1 MKKNSLKKVVS
12 LGVLAGCA
20 VLILGACG
28 GKSSSSEASG
38 GKEEVRI
45 SWWGGDT
52 RTKAIQEAIKKFEEK
67 NPDIK
72 VKAEFGGYAGY
83 QQKLTTQL
91 TGGTAPD
98 VVWVDSMWLDQY
110 QNQLLD
116 LNEVKDE
123 IGLSNFKQEDL
134 DSSSL
139 NGKVLGLPLSINYRL
154 IYSNQT
160 LLDKYGIEK
169 PTSWDDIIAM
179 RDKLPEGVYPFWFG
193 GLGSKGVSLN
203 FLITL
208 LSQQTGKSIGDA
220 DNNLLCTEEDFKN
233 ALEFYNMLIE
243 KKITPSKEVI
253 DNGGIVDGAPN
264 PFLVDGKVV
273 LMDEYT
279 SNTSTMESQLK
290 EKGYDLS
297 LVGYPTLEG
306 QKSNGTWTKPSMFYS
321 IPTSSKHQKAAAKL
335 INYLMNDPEANKIQ
349 KIESGVPVSK
359 VGRETLEK
367 DNLIPELTA
376 EATAL
381 GDKEVD
387 TNLAYSYRWERA
399 RINDTL
405 LDVVNGLGY
414 KDMTVDE
421 AAKKLYKA
429 FKEEEATFEEAK

>member
-20 VLILGACG
+20 ALILGACG
-28 GKSSSSEASG
+28 GKSGSSEASG

-52 RTKAIQEAIKKFEEK
+52 RNKAIQEAIKKFEEK

-72 VKAEFGGYAGY
+72 VKAEFGGYTGY

-91 TGGTAPD
+91 SGGTAPD
-98 VVWVDSMWLDQY
+98 VVRVDSMWLDQY

-123 IGLSNFKQEDL
+123 IGMSNFKQEDL
-134 DSSSL
+134 EAATFNS
-139 NGKVLGLPLSINYRL
+139 KVLGMPLSMNYRP
-154 IYSNQT
+154 IYANQT
-160 LLDKYGIEK
+160 LLDEYGLEK

-179 RDKLPEGVYPFWFG
+179 RDKLPDDVYPYWFAG
-193 GLGSKGVSLN
+193 VGPKGVSMVFLN
-203 FLITL
+203 TI

-220 DNNLLCTEEDFKN
+220 DNNLLYTEEDFKN
-233 ALEFYNMLIE
+233 ALEFYNDLVE

-264 PFLVDGKVV
+264 PFVVDGKVL
-273 LMDEYT
+273 LMDEMT
-279 SNTSTMESQLK
+279 ANTSTLESQLK
-290 EKGYDLS
+290 EKNYELS
-297 LVGYPTLEG
+297 LVGFPTMTD
-306 QKSNGTWTKPSMFYS
+306 QKSNGVWTKPSMLYS
-321 IPTSSKHQKAAAKL
+321 IPVTSKHQKAAAEL

-349 KIESGVPVSK
+349 KIENGIPISE

-367 DNLIPELTA
+367 EKLIPALTE
-376 EATAL
+376 EATVL

-387 TNLAYSYRWERA
+387 TNLAYSYRWDRA
-399 RINDTL
+399 RIDDTL